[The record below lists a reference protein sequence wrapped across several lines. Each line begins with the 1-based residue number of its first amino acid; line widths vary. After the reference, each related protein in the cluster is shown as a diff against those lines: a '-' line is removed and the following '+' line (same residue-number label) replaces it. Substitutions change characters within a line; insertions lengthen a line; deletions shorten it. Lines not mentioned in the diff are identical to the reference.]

1 MSTASFTSID
11 TYFSIYFGLPVFGF
25 GFVGNVINIC
35 ILFSTRSNSSS
46 FLLLISSIFNLIAL
60 SFGLFPR
67 MISIGF
73 GIDASSTNIFWCK
86 SRLFFSYIGS
96 LMSLTTICFASIDRL
111 LLTCRNVQWRKRS
124 QLSTA
129 KLAISIAILVVIG
142 HNISY
147 LIFYTIIEVKTTT
160 GNISTK
166 CSVMNSGF
174 VLYGSYFLR
183 PVLLGVLPGTILIIS
198 GFLTYRNI
206 TSIAAVQLRGT
217 FQRGLTKMILLQII
231 TVIIPIVP
239 FATFNIYQS
248 ITSSIVKAS
257 YRLALETLV
266 SDMTNIFLYVSYA
279 CNFYVYIIS
288 SSCYRQDF
296 LRFIHC
302 SDEAHSNNRIGV
314 LTRQKIEMNT
324 GSTMKQLP
332 RSINQMQN

>member
-1 MSTASFTSID
+1 
-11 TYFSIYFGLPVFGF
+11 
-25 GFVGNVINIC
+25 
-35 ILFSTRSNSSS
+35 
-46 FLLLISSIFNLIAL
+46 
-60 SFGLFPR
+60 
-67 MISIGF
+67 
-73 GIDASSTNIFWCK
+73 
-86 SRLFFSYIGS
+86 
-96 LMSLTTICFASIDRL
+96 
-111 LLTCRNVQWRKRS
+111 QWRKRS

>member
-11 TYFSIYFGLPVFGF
+11 TYFSIYFGLPVFIF

-206 TSIAAVQLRGT
+206 TSITAVQLRGT

-239 FATFNIYQS
+239 FSTFNIYQS

-257 YRLALETLV
+257 YRLALETLI

-324 GSTMKQLP
+324 GSTMRQLP
-332 RSINQMQN
+332 RLINQMQN

>member
-1 MSTASFTSID
+1 
-11 TYFSIYFGLPVFGF
+11 
-25 GFVGNVINIC
+25 
-35 ILFSTRSNSSS
+35 
-46 FLLLISSIFNLIAL
+46 
-60 SFGLFPR
+60 
-67 MISIGF
+67 
-73 GIDASSTNIFWCK
+73 
-86 SRLFFSYIGS
+86 
-96 LMSLTTICFASIDRL
+96 
-111 LLTCRNVQWRKRS
+111 
-124 QLSTA
+124 
-129 KLAISIAILVVIG
+129 
-142 HNISY
+142 
-147 LIFYTIIEVKTTT
+147 
-160 GNISTK
+160 
-166 CSVMNSGF
+166 
-174 VLYGSYFLR
+174 
-183 PVLLGVLPGTILIIS
+183 
-198 GFLTYRNI
+198 
-206 TSIAAVQLRGT
+206 
-217 FQRGLTKMILLQII
+217 MILLQII

>member
-1 MSTASFTSID
+1 MSTALFTSID
-11 TYFSIYFGLPVFGF
+11 TYFSIYFGLPVFIF
-25 GFVGNVINIC
+25 GFVGNIINIC

-46 FLLLISSIFNLIAL
+46 FLLLISSIFNLITL
-60 SFGLFPR
+60 CFGLFAR
-67 MISIGF
+67 VLTLGF
-73 GIDASSTNIFWCK
+73 GVDPSPTNVIWCK
-86 SRLFFSYIGS
+86 SRLFLSYVGT
-96 LMSLTTICFASIDRL
+96 LMALTTICFASIDRF

-147 LIFYTIIEVKTTT
+147 LIFYTIVEVKTTT

-166 CSVMNSGF
+166 CSVMTSGF
-174 VLYGSYFLR
+174 VLYANYFVR

-217 FQRGLTKMILLQII
+217 FQRSLTKMILLQII
-231 TVIIPIVP
+231 IIIIPITP
-239 FATFNIYQS
+239 SAIFNIYQN
-248 ITSSIVKAS
+248 ITSSVVKTS

-296 LRFIHC
+296 LRFICC
-302 SDEAHSNNRIGV
+302 SNENHLNNRVGTV
-314 LTRQKIEMNT
+314 TKERIEMNT
-324 GSTMKQLP
+324 GSTMRQLP
-332 RSINQMQN
+332 RSTNQMQN